1 MHSWLCFL
9 LAQVFTPEEDSNTIR
24 AVLPDKVYATVVKIV
39 LVATPESPEKFTV
52 DEAKVFACFEEEVT
66 TTTTTPVE
74 TTTQKTT
81 TTFTSTAT
89 TVTTVQT
96 TVRPTTPVISK
107 FVASLIL
114 PAQPNWP

>member
-1 MHSWLCFL
+1 MF
-9 LAQVFTPEEDSNTIR
+9 AAEENSDSIR

-39 LVATPESPEKFTV
+39 LVATPDSPAEFTV
-52 DEAKVFACFEEEVT
+52 DECKVFACFEEEVT

-81 TTFTSTAT
+81 TTFTSSAT

-96 TVRPTTPVISK
+96 TVRPTTPEISELQC
-107 FVASLIL
+107 S
-114 PAQPNWP
+114 

>member
-1 MHSWLCFL
+1 
-9 LAQVFTPEEDSNTIR
+9 VFTPEEDSNTIR
-24 AVLPDKVYATVVKIV
+24 AVLPAKIYATIVKIV

-52 DEAKVFACFEEEVT
+52 DDVKVFACFEEEVT

-81 TTFTSTAT
+81 TSYTPTAT

-96 TVRPTTPVISK
+96 TIRPSTPQISK
-107 FVASLIL
+107 FTALFHLGLKFYTCNLCMNPAS
-114 PAQPNWP
+114 Q